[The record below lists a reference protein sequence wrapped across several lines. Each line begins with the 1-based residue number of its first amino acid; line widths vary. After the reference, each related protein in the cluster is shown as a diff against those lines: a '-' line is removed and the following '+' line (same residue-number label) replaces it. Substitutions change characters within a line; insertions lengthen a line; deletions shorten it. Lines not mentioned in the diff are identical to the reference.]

1 MQHCNNKMH
10 SRSFIIPHRYNITGT
25 SGGIVHSS
33 SNILSSHCAAAT
45 NIIMLLTVQ
54 RDIVREKAHHRP
66 LTSWCVVSHGG
77 GRLPKATHA
86 QIWAPN
92 TTTGSITSQY
102 AWVVHSKTTIIVPT
116 RPGSARLVVEGILL
130 CGYMIH
136 ELAWRSFESGFWRKR
151 NQSSCQDERN
161 MMEFLGIPG
170 KINILG
176 SM

>member
-10 SRSFIIPHRYNITGT
+10 SRSFIIPHHHI
-25 SGGIVHSS
+25 
-33 SNILSSHCAAAT
+33 AAAT
-45 NIIMLLTVQ
+45 NIMLLTVQ
-54 RDIVREKAHHRP
+54 RDIVREKAHHWP

-86 QIWAPN
+86 QIWAPS

-116 RPGSARLVVEGILL
+116 RPGSAQLVVEGILL

-136 ELAWRSFESGFWRKR
+136 ELAWWSFESGFQRKR
-151 NQSSCQDERN
+151 NQGSCQDERN